1 MDGAPNE
8 LQVRASDGERDAAV
22 TALRDHAAAGRLGLD
37 ELEERIQAALT
48 ATTRADL
55 ETLFADL
62 PERPSPR
69 PRPRRRQAAPTAWVW
84 AGGLTA
90 GLVGVAVAGEPWVL
104 WFLFGWPWLFGHRKA
119 GCPPFRRMSAR

>member
-1 MDGAPNE
+1 MDGTPNE

-22 TALRDHAAAGRLGLD
+22 TALRDHAAAGRLALD
-37 ELEERIQAALT
+37 ELEERIQAALA

-55 ETLFADL
+55 EALFADL
-62 PERPSPR
+62 PSSR
-69 PRPRRRQAAPTAWVW
+69 RPRRRRQAGPTAWVW

-119 GCPPFRRMSAR
+119 CVLPFRRMSAR

>member
-1 MDGAPNE
+1 MDGTPNE
-8 LQVRASDGERDAAV
+8 QEVRASDGERDAAV
-22 TALRDHAAAGRLGLD
+22 IALRDHAAAGRLALD

-55 ETLFADL
+55 ERLFADL
-62 PERPSPR
+62 PDTR
-69 PRPRRRQAAPTAWVW
+69 RPRRRYRALPTGWVW

-104 WFLFGWPWLFGHRKA
+104 WFLFGWPCLFGHRKA
-119 GCPPFRRMSAR
+119 GRPPFRWMSAR

>member
-1 MDGAPNE
+1 MDPTPNE

-22 TALRDHAAAGRLGLD
+22 TALRDHAAAGRLALD

-62 PERPSPR
+62 PDSRR
-69 PRPRRRQAAPTAWVW
+69 LRRRHHAGPTPWVW

-119 GCPPFRRMSAR
+119 GRPPFRWTSAR

>member
-1 MDGAPNE
+1 VDGTPNE

-22 TALRDHAAAGRLGLD
+22 TALRDHAAAGRLALD

-48 ATTRADL
+48 ATTRVDL

-62 PERPSPR
+62 PDP
-69 PRPRRRQAAPTAWVW
+69 PRRRRSRGQHASPTALVW

-119 GCPPFRRMSAR
+119 GRPPFRRMSTR